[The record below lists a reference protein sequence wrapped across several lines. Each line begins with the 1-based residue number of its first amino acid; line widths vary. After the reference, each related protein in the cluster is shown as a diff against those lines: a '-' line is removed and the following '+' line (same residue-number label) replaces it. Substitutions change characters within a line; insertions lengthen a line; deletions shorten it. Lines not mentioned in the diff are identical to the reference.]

1 MRKIILTKKGLEE
14 EKEDVAPKRRRDS
27 EVSFEDSSSGYS
39 SLSEQFAGGHF
50 RYNFTY
56 LISCCDCKNIS

>member
-14 EKEDVAPKRRRDS
+14 EKEDIAPKRRRDS

-39 SLSEQFAGGHF
+39 SLSEQFAGGHMDLTSF
-50 RYNFTY
+50 
-56 LISCCDCKNIS
+56 I

>member
-14 EKEDVAPKRRRDS
+14 GEEDIAPKRRRDS

-39 SLSEQFAGGHF
+39 SLSEQFAGGHLEF
-50 RYNFTY
+50 NFIY
-56 LISCCDCKNIS
+56 FISCDCKNIF

>member
-14 EKEDVAPKRRRDS
+14 GGEDVAPKKRRDS

-39 SLSEQFAGGHF
+39 SLSEQFAGGYF
-50 RYNFTY
+50 RYNFIFS
-56 LISCCDCKNIS
+56 LAIQLLNDF